1 MAKKWEDV
9 RPLTRSELELEME
22 NILQEEED
30 GETQESSADA
40 SSDSEIEDNL
50 QSVFS
55 PSGSEFEPD
64 TSGSESSDSEH
75 SPQRKKKKFRTLPP
89 VFLPSSSRT
98 KQIDGIQE
106 KQLQTV
112 SETVLHL
119 QQEGIGNGE
128 SNVEE
133 HSQTVE
139 QIGENADIALES
151 EPESVGLPPSL
162 KGKDGHRWCTVSN
175 IRKRVAGR
183 NVVHILQGP
192 TEQAKYAETPL
203 DVFKCLMTD
212 SVFEKVLVHTNTQIS
227 LKSENYKFAKST
239 NSVTTMDELY
249 ALVGLLIFSGAQK
262 DNHLNTREMF
272 DSKISGSTYKATMS
286 GERFDFLLHN
296 LRFDDK
302 ATRAERKN
310 LDRFAPIREI
320 WDELISNCKSSYKPG
335 SYVTIDEQLLA
346 FRGRCPFRMYIPS
359 KPAKYGIKIVMTCDA
374 GTKYMLDAE
383 PYLGKHTNTD
393 GKPLGEYFV
402 IKLTENIHGSN
413 RNITMD
419 NWFTSVNL
427 ADILVKPPYRLT
439 VLGTLRQ
446 NKREIPP
453 EMLHLKGREVGSSRF
468 CFDQEKTLVSYKTKK
483 NKSVLVLSTMHEG
496 AVVCPTT
503 KKPEIILHYNQTKGG
518 VDTFDQMCGHR
529 SCSRKTRRWPL
540 CVFYGMLN
548 IACINSWIIYNH
560 NLKRSGQKPIARKT
574 FMNTL
579 QAQLTT
585 AWLRKRSAIPTLQ
598 RSLKLLIGDIL
609 KIPSEDPSGGHPPE
623 NRTTCYFCPS
633 KKRRMTSLHCNH
645 CHRAFCAEHRARCCV
660 TCDADK

>member
-1 MAKKWEDV
+1 MAKKWED
-9 RPLTRSELELEME
+9 
-22 NILQEEED
+22 
-30 GETQESSADA
+30 
-40 SSDSEIEDNL
+40 
-50 QSVFS
+50 
-55 PSGSEFEPD
+55 
-64 TSGSESSDSEH
+64 
-75 SPQRKKKKFRTLPP
+75 
-89 VFLPSSSRT
+89 
-98 KQIDGIQE
+98 QIDGIQE

-227 LKSENYKFAKST
+227 LKSENYKVAKST

-560 NLKRSGQKPIARKT
+560 NLKRRGRGGIMSDRMPKIDVNKLRHSDVEFIREIEKKNFERVQK
-574 FMNTL
+574 
-579 QAQLTT
+579 
-585 AWLRKRSAIPTLQ
+585 
-598 RSLKLLIGDIL
+598 LKLIRRKNLITGVLLGAGVLGIYGYSMYAVKQESFLDDFD
-609 KIPSEDPSGGHPPE
+609 EPE
-623 NRTTCYFCPS
+623 KTTQ
-633 KKRRMTSLHCNH
+633 
-645 CHRAFCAEHRARCCV
+645 
-660 TCDADK
+660 

>member
-1 MAKKWEDV
+1 
-9 RPLTRSELELEME
+9 
-22 NILQEEED
+22 
-30 GETQESSADA
+30 
-40 SSDSEIEDNL
+40 
-50 QSVFS
+50 
-55 PSGSEFEPD
+55 
-64 TSGSESSDSEH
+64 
-75 SPQRKKKKFRTLPP
+75 
-89 VFLPSSSRT
+89 
-98 KQIDGIQE
+98 
-106 KQLQTV
+106 
-112 SETVLHL
+112 
-119 QQEGIGNGE
+119 
-128 SNVEE
+128 
-133 HSQTVE
+133 
-139 QIGENADIALES
+139 
-151 EPESVGLPPSL
+151 
-162 KGKDGHRWCTVSN
+162 
-175 IRKRVAGR
+175 
-183 NVVHILQGP
+183 
-192 TEQAKYAETPL
+192 
-203 DVFKCLMTD
+203 
-212 SVFEKVLVHTNTQIS
+212 
-227 LKSENYKFAKST
+227 
-239 NSVTTMDELY
+239 MDELY

-483 NKSVLVLSTMHEG
+483 KKSVLVLSTMHEG